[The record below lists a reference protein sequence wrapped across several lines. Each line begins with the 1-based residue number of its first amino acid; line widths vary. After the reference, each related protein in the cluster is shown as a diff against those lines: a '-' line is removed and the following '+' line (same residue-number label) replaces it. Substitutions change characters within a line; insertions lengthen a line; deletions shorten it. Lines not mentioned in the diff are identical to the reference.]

1 MNYLKKRMIFV
12 KILNKRTRLRSAGLA
27 LGRLGAGVALL
38 RVALLAS
45 AHLPFGGLGTAG
57 LALFSNKI

>member
-1 MNYLKKRMIFV
+1 MIFV